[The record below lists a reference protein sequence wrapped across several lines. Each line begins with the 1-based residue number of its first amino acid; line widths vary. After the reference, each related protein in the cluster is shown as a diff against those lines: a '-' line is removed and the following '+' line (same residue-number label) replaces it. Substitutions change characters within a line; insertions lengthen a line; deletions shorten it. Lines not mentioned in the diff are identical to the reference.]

1 MGPSW
6 LHCAAGLG
14 AGDPDN
20 RGMKNFVPALR
31 SPSALL
37 LLVAALCG
45 ACAPALNWR
54 EVRPP
59 EQALSLMF
67 PCKPEFAQRPVT
79 PAAPVAMGMAQCEAQ
94 GQQFS
99 LSWAELGDPGLVQ
112 PALQQMREALLAK
125 LGGQAGVP
133 RPVQI
138 AGMTPGPQALQ
149 QQVLPSAGEVTGG
162 KSQARR
168 VDLALF
174 SRGTRV
180 YQLMVIGPQREA
192 SVWDFFIG
200 SVKLAS

>member
-1 MGPSW
+1 
-6 LHCAAGLG
+6 
-14 AGDPDN
+14 
-20 RGMKNFVPALR
+20 MKNFAPALR

-37 LLVAALCG
+37 LMLATLCS

-59 EQALSLMF
+59 EQAMSLMF

-125 LGGQAGVP
+125 LGGQADGP
-133 RPVQI
+133 QPVQI
-138 AGMTPGPQALQ
+138 PGMTPGPQALQ
-149 QQVLPSAGEVTGG
+149 QQVRLRAGEVNGG
-162 KSQARR
+162 KPQDRR

-180 YQLMVIGPQREA
+180 YQLMLIGPGREA
-192 SVWDFFIG
+192 SVWDFFVG
-200 SVKLAS
+200 SVTLAS